1 VTLGQSLGSGGVP
14 LSRGRTVSIHSR
26 SGRWILATTVL
37 GSGMAFLDTTVVTVA
52 LPAIGRDLG
61 GNLALLQWVLAAY
74 LLTLGA
80 LVLTG
85 GALGDLVGRNRVFA
99 VGAAAFGA
107 TSALCG
113 AAPTGAVLIAARLLQ
128 GVAASLL
135 VPSSLAVV
143 STSFPTE
150 ERGRAIGLW
159 SGLSGLSTAIGP
171 FLGGVLVDQA
181 SWRWVFFINV
191 PLAAAAVLIALRH
204 LPAQE
209 AGGRALGEQL
219 DMPGAATST
228 IGLGLL
234 VYGLIEGP
242 QVGFH
247 QATVAAAIAVGLVL
261 LAAFGVLEA
270 RRERPMLPL
279 SIFRV
284 RDFTVANLTTL
295 LVYAALSASLFL
307 VVLELQDASGYS
319 AVGAGAALFPITLLL
334 LILSPR
340 MGSAVGRAGPR
351 RLMTVGPAIAA
362 LGLLL
367 FLRVSSPA
375 PYLTA
380 VLPAALVFG
389 LGLAVTVAPLTTT
402 VLQSVPSTRAG
413 LASGINN
420 AVARVA
426 GLLAVAAI
434 PLAAGLPGD
443 PHTSGLSSGFHRAM
457 AIGAVLCLAGAI
469 VSFAGLRPGRATE
482 AAG

>member
-1 VTLGQSLGSGGVP
+1 MTEAPSPHGRA
-14 LSRGRTVSIHSR
+14 LSVRSR

-80 LVLTG
+80 LVLSG
-85 GALGDLVGRNRVFA
+85 GALGDLLGRGRVFA

-107 TSALCG
+107 TSALSG
-113 AAPTGAVLIAARLLQ
+113 AAPTGTLLIVARLLQ
-128 GVAASLL
+128 GIAASLL

-143 STSFPTE
+143 STSFPAE

-159 SGLSGLSTAIGP
+159 SGLSGLATAIGP
-171 FLGGVLVDQA
+171 FLGGVLVDHA

-191 PLAAAAVLIALRH
+191 PLAVAAVLIALRH
-204 LPAQE
+204 LPAE
-209 AGGRALGEQL
+209 EPTNRPLGGQL
-219 DMPGAATST
+219 DLPGTVTST
-228 IGLGLL
+228 LGLGLL
-234 VYGLIEGP
+234 VYALIEGP
-242 QVGFH
+242 RAGFGH
-247 QATVAAAIAVGLVL
+247 PTVAGALAAGIVV

-279 SIFRV
+279 SLFRV

-295 LVYAALSASLFL
+295 LVYAALTAALFL
-307 VVLELQDASGYS
+307 LVLQLQDAAGYS

-334 LILSPR
+334 LVLSPR
-340 MGSAVGRAGPR
+340 MGGAVGRVGPR
-351 RLMTVGPAIAA
+351 RLMTIGPAVASV
-362 LGLLL
+362 GLLL

-375 PYLTA
+375 PYLSA
-380 VLPAALVFG
+380 VLPAAIVFG
-389 LGLAVTVAPLTTT
+389 LGLSITVAPLTTT

-413 LASGINN
+413 LASGVNN

-434 PLAAGLPGD
+434 PLAAGLPAD
-443 PHTSGLSSGFHRAM
+443 PTSPAFSAGFHRAM
-457 AIGAVLCLAGAI
+457 VIAAILCLGGAAA
-469 VSFAGLRPGRATE
+469 SFAGLRPGRRTE
-482 AAG
+482 AAR

>member
-1 VTLGQSLGSGGVP
+1 LA
-14 LSRGRTVSIHSR
+14 VSIHSR
-26 SGRWILATTVL
+26 SGRWILAASVL

-52 LPAIGRDLG
+52 LPAIGRELG
-61 GNLALLQWVLAAY
+61 GNLTLLQWVLAAY

-80 LVLTG
+80 LVLSG
-85 GALGDLVGRNRVFA
+85 GALGDLMGRDRVFA

-113 AAPTGAVLIAARLLQ
+113 AAPTGSVLIVARLLQ

-143 STSFPTE
+143 STSFPAE

-159 SGLSGLSTAIGP
+159 SGP
-171 FLGGVLVDQA
+171 FLGGLLVDQA

-191 PLAAAAVLIALRH
+191 PLAAATVLIALRH
-204 LPAQE
+204 LPSQE
-209 AGGRALGEQL
+209 PVARALGDQL
-219 DMPGAATST
+219 DLPGTATST

-242 QVGFH
+242 RVGFRH
-247 QATVAAAIAVGLVL
+247 PTVAVAVAAGIVL
-261 LAAFGVLEA
+261 LAVFGLLEA

-279 SIFRV
+279 SLFRI

-307 VVLELQDASGYS
+307 VVLELQDAAGYS

-340 MGSAVGRAGPR
+340 MGGAVGRAGPR
-351 RLMTVGPAIAA
+351 RLMTIGPAIAA

-367 FLRVSSPA
+367 FLRVSAPA
-375 PYLTA
+375 PYLSA
-380 VLPAALVFG
+380 VLPAAIVFG
-389 LGLAVTVAPLTTT
+389 LGLAITVAPLTTT

-413 LASGINN
+413 LASGVNN

-434 PLAAGLPGD
+434 PLAARLPAD
-443 PHTSGLSSGFHRAM
+443 PSSPDFSSGFHRAM
-457 AIGAVLCLAGAI
+457 AIAAILCLGGAV
-469 VSFAGLRPGRATE
+469 VSFTGLRPGRRAE
-482 AAG
+482 AVE